1 MARGRKAFMSC
12 ACCVDQLRPNGSHR
26 FNARVFRLA
35 ALDLLQRRE
44 RDTRLLGER
53 GQVCSAESR
62 KSLTNLLRRWDVG
75 FHGADRT
82 APGMSTSTVSGTSI
96 GTVARM
102 SSNATITPL
111 WVKLRSLLK
120 TEGVNIDSLS
130 VDRLAAALQCSRGTA
145 QRIKEGHTN
154 QRRDTIVH
162 LAKRFDVSEAELL
175 ETEEIPSYRDAVV
188 IGVPGQN
195 EASSGGKTKTKQ
207 LPGHVIRQYDTG
219 GAMGSGLV
227 LHDQPGLIHS
237 WSVSDDWLRLNVR
250 HYTSASNLC
259 IVTGF
264 GDSMRP
270 VFNPGDPLL
279 VDRGVS
285 KVDFDGMYFFRVGD
299 EGFIKRLQRVPGE
312 GIRVL
317 SANRDNYD
325 PWTIKPDMDFQV
337 LGRVLK
343 VWCGE
348 EF

>member
-1 MARGRKAFMSC
+1 MSG
-12 ACCVDQLRPNGSHR
+12 ACGVDQLGPDRSNR
-26 FNARVFRLA
+26 LNARVFRLA

-44 RDTRLLGER
+44 RNARLLGER
-53 GQVCSAESR
+53 GQICSGEPR
-62 KSLTNLLRRWDVG
+62 KALTNFLRGWDVR
-75 FHGADRT
+75 FHTANRT
-82 APGMSTSTVSGTSI
+82 APGMAASTAFGTLI
-96 GTVARM
+96 GTVLRM
-102 SSNATITPL
+102 SSNAKITPL
-111 WVKLRSLLK
+111 WLKLRALLK
-120 TEGVNIDSLS
+120 KEGVVIDELS
-130 VDRLAAALQCSRGTA
+130 VDKLAAALQCSRGTA

-175 ETEEIPSYRDAVV
+175 EAEEIPSYRDSAV
-188 IGVPGQN
+188 IDVPGQN
-195 EASSGGKTKTKQ
+195 DPASGGKTKTKQ

-237 WSVSDDWLRLNVR
+237 WSVSEDWLRLNVR

-337 LGRVLK
+337 LGRVIK

>member
-1 MARGRKAFMSC
+1 M
-12 ACCVDQLRPNGSHR
+12 DQLGPDRSNR
-26 FNARVFRLA
+26 LDARVFRLA

-44 RDTRLLGER
+44 RNARLLGER
-53 GQVCSAESR
+53 GQICSGEPR
-62 KSLTNLLRRWDVG
+62 KALTNFLRGWDVR
-75 FHGADRT
+75 FHSAKRT
-82 APGMSTSTVSGTSI
+82 ATGMAMSTAFGTLI
-96 GTVARM
+96 GTVLRM

-111 WVKLRSLLK
+111 WLKLRALLK
-120 TEGVNIDSLS
+120 KEGVVIDDLS
-130 VDRLAAALQCSRGTA
+130 VDKLAVALQCSRGTA

-154 QRRDTIVH
+154 QRRDTIIH

-175 ETEEIPSYRDAVV
+175 EAEEIPSYRDSGV
-188 IGVPGQN
+188 IDVPGQN
-195 EASSGGKTKTKQ
+195 DPACGGKTKTKQ

-237 WSVSDDWLRLNVR
+237 WSVSEDWLRLNVR